1 MDPRVEPN
9 EDPREQPE
17 RELRTPERFLA
28 LITPIK
34 QGLLGY
40 CRTLCPDRDS
50 AKDLASEAIVIAYQS
65 YGKLK
70 EESALKSYLYTT
82 VKRLARDQWKHEDR
96 QTDITNAVELATSTA
111 SPETLADIRLLQ
123 EALMQLPE
131 AQRDAII
138 WHELSGLQLE
148 EIREIQGGSLSAVKM
163 RILRGKEKLA
173 EILGEPTRSGNRT
186 SSIEQLNK
194 LGTFSI

>member
-1 MDPRVEPN
+1 MDPRVNPN
-9 EDPREQPE
+9 EDPREQQV
-17 RELRTPERFLA
+17 RRTPERFLA
-28 LITPIK
+28 LIMPIK

-40 CRTLCPDRDS
+40 CRTLTSDRDS
-50 AKDLASEAIVIAYQS
+50 AKDLASEAIVIAYQAF
-65 YGKLK
+65 GKLK

-82 VKRLARDQWKHEDR
+82 VKRLARDQWKRDVR
-96 QTDITNAVELATSTA
+96 QTEIGNAAQMAASTA

-123 EALMQLPE
+123 EALMQLPD

-173 EILGEPTRSGNRT
+173 EILGEPTRTGKSTT
-186 SSIEQLNK
+186 SLEQLNK

>member
-1 MDPRVEPN
+1 MDPNRASHKG
-9 EDPREQPE
+9 
-17 RELRTPERFLA
+17 RTPERFLE

-34 QGLLGY
+34 HGLLGY
-40 CRTLCPDRDS
+40 CRTLTADRDS
-50 AKDLASEAIVIAYQS
+50 AKDLASEAIVIAYQAF
-65 YGKLK
+65 GKLEK
-70 EESALKSYLYTT
+70 EEALKSYLYTT
-82 VKRLARDQWKHEDR
+82 VKRIARSEWKYGQR
-96 QTDITNAVELATSTA
+96 QATIDSAANAAAGTV
-111 SPETLADIRLLQ
+111 SPEVLADIRLLH

-173 EILGEPTRSGNRT
+173 ELLGEPTPSTRRNSL
-186 SSIEQLNK
+186 EQLNK

>member
-1 MDPRVEPN
+1 MDPNRADN
-9 EDPREQPE
+9 KS
-17 RELRTPERFLA
+17 RTPERFLE

-40 CRTLCPDRDS
+40 CRTLTNDRDS
-50 AKDLASEAIVIAYQS
+50 AKDLASEAIGIAYQS
-65 YGKLK
+65 FGKLK

-82 VKRLARDQWKHEDR
+82 VKRIARDEWKQKGR
-96 QTDITNAVELATSTA
+96 QTEIDSAADAIASTT
-111 SPETLADIRLLQ
+111 SPEVLTDIRLLQ

-131 AQRDAII
+131 AQRDAIV

-163 RILRGKEKLA
+163 RLLRGKEKLA
-173 EILGEPTRSGNRT
+173 ELLGEPTKRVRDAKT
-186 SSIEQLNK
+186 LEQINK

>member
-1 MDPRVEPN
+1 MDPNRAGITG
-9 EDPREQPE
+9 
-17 RELRTPERFLA
+17 RTPERFLE

-40 CRTLCPDRDS
+40 CRTLTNDRES
-50 AKDLASEAIVIAYQS
+50 AKDLASEAIVIAYQAF
-65 YGKLK
+65 GKLK

-82 VKRLARDQWKHEDR
+82 VKRIARSEWKHGER
-96 QTDITNAVELATSTA
+96 QTEISSAANVAAGTAT
-111 SPETLADIRLLQ
+111 PDVLADIRLLQ

-138 WHELSGLQLE
+138 WHELSGLQFE
-148 EIREIQGGSLSAVKM
+148 EIREMQGGSLSAVKM

-173 EILGEPTRSGNRT
+173 ELLGEPTQSARKQSL
-186 SSIEQLNK
+186 EYLNK

>member
-1 MDPRVEPN
+1 MDPNRAFEK
-9 EDPREQPE
+9 D
-17 RELRTPERFLA
+17 RTPERLLE

-40 CRTLCPDRDS
+40 CRTLTNDRDS
-50 AKDLASEAIVIAYQS
+50 AKDLASEAIVIAYQAF
-65 YGKLK
+65 GKLK
-70 EESALKSYLYTT
+70 EESALKGYLYTT
-82 VKRLARDQWKHEDR
+82 VKRLARDQWRRAER
-96 QTDITNAVELATSTA
+96 QTELGSAANVAAGMA
-111 SPETLADIRLLQ
+111 SPEVLADITLLQ

-163 RILRGKEKLA
+163 RLLRGKEKLA
-173 EILGEPTRSGNRT
+173 ELLGEPTKRVRDAKT
-186 SSIEQLNK
+186 LEQINK

>member
-17 RELRTPERFLA
+17 RELRKPERFLA

-65 YGKLK
+65 YGKLN

-82 VKRLARDQWKHEDR
+82 VKRLARDQWKLEDR
-96 QTDITNAVELATSTA
+96 QTDIAKAVELATSTA

-163 RILRGKEKLA
+163 RILRGKGKLA
-173 EILGEPTRSGNRT
+173 EILGEPTRNGKRT